1 LFSDYIETSEPE
13 GASGF
18 TPEVEEYIPKWDDP
32 RTEEYTD
39 EMVEV
44 RRRRLEKF
52 LSDTKT
58 SENNLTDTDKKSEQ

>member
-1 LFSDYIETSEPE
+1 MFYYIETSEVE

-18 TPEVEEYIPKWDDP
+18 TPEVEELIPKWDDP

-39 EMVEV
+39 EMIEV

-52 LSDTKT
+52 LSESKD
-58 SENNLTDTDKKSEQ
+58 SDNNVTDSGRQSEQ